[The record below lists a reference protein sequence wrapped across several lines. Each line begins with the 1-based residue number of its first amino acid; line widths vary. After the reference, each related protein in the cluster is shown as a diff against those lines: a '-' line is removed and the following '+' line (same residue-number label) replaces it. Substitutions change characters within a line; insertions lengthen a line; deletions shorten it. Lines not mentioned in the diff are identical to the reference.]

1 MRILNTSMGG
11 IGFNRYRNYDQNLKR
26 LGQTKTAMSE
36 LRKVGDLNLN
46 KQLKI
51 EKKKMMTYS
60 IKRFSKIHQRSFGM
74 GDVVTGAATGVM
86 HGVRDVAGTAVKTGG
101 QLLDNPITKLGAGVA
116 GIGAMGTGAK
126 LGAAAG
132 TAIGGPIGT
141 VVGGALGALATPLVT
156 AKAAGAAGQALK
168 SAGEQIHT

>member
-1 MRILNTSMGG
+1 MRILNTSIGG

-74 GDVVTGAATGVM
+74 GDAISGAATGVVN
-86 HGVRDVAGTAVKTGG
+86 GVRDVAGTAVKTGG
-101 QLLDNPITKLGAGVA
+101 QLLDNPVTKLGAGVA
-116 GIGAMGTGAK
+116 GIGAMGTGAAM
-126 LGAAAG
+126 GAKAG
-132 TAIGGPIGT
+132 GLIGGLPGAII
-141 VVGGALGALATPLVT
+141 GGALGGLMTPLVT
-156 AKAAGAAGQALK
+156 AKAAGAAGQALQ
-168 SAGEQIHT
+168 SMGEQIHT

>member
-51 EKKKMMTYS
+51 EKKKNV
-60 IKRFSKIHQRSFGM
+60 
-74 GDVVTGAATGVM
+74 DVL
-86 HGVRDVAGTAVKTGG
+86 R
-101 QLLDNPITKLGAGVA
+101 
-116 GIGAMGTGAK
+116 
-126 LGAAAG
+126 
-132 TAIGGPIGT
+132 
-141 VVGGALGALATPLVT
+141 
-156 AKAAGAAGQALK
+156 
-168 SAGEQIHT
+168 

>member
-1 MRILNTSMGG
+1 
-11 IGFNRYRNYDQNLKR
+11 
-26 LGQTKTAMSE
+26 
-36 LRKVGDLNLN
+36 
-46 KQLKI
+46 
-51 EKKKMMTYS
+51 
-60 IKRFSKIHQRSFGM
+60 M

-86 HGVRDVAGTAVKTGG
+86 NGVRDVAGTAVKTGG

-141 VVGGALGALATPLVT
+141 VIGGALGALATPLVT

>member
-1 MRILNTSMGG
+1 MRILNTSIGG

-74 GDVVTGAATGVM
+74 GDAISGAATGVVN
-86 HGVRDVAGTAVKTGG
+86 GVRDVTGTALKTGG
-101 QLLDNPITKLGAGVA
+101 QLLDNPVTKLGAGVA
-116 GIGAMGTGAK
+116 GIGAMGTGAAM
-126 LGAAAG
+126 GAKAG
-132 TAIGGPIGT
+132 ALIGGPIGAIA
-141 VVGGALGALATPLVT
+141 GGALGALATPLVT
-156 AKAAGAAGQALK
+156 AKAAGAAGQALQ
-168 SAGEQIHT
+168 SMGEQIHT